1 MVAVDSD
8 YMIHDLGS
16 LSGDTAFAR
25 LCVAIATIAGAV
37 RIASRLLACCRQATS
52 PHRAQSGALRNFE
65 LHPQSAVSP
74 EGQFSQGTG
83 TRPAPSLASSQIYLP
98 DLARQSNPAV
108 RRDALPWKPVEFNP
122 LWGGGEL
129 AIRLERMARPAVWQL
144 PIRGSS
150 VPRLSLASMFAAH
163 EALDT

>member
-1 MVAVDSD
+1 MISPACLGELRNGWTDQWNADRWRDLPARHCAWDSD
-8 YMIHDLGS
+8 RG
-16 LSGDTAFAR
+16 GT
-25 LCVAIATIAGAV
+25 
-37 RIASRLLACCRQATS
+37 
-52 PHRAQSGALRNFE
+52 P
-65 LHPQSAVSP
+65 PP
-74 EGQFSQGTG
+74 QGTG

-108 RRDALPWKPVEFNP
+108 RRDVTALETGRVQSA
-122 LWGGGEL
+122 LGGGEL
-129 AIRLERMARPAVWQL
+129 AIRLERVARPAVWQL